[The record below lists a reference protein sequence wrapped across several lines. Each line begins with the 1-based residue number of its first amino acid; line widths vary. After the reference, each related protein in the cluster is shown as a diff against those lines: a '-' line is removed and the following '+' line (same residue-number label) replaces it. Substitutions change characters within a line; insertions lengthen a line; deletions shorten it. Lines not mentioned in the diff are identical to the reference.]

1 MTRYRRLE
9 PQQRREQLLDIAA
22 AMFAEKPY
30 EEVWVGDI
38 AARAG
43 VSRATMYHYFPSKRD
58 LYVAILKRA
67 SGRFSARAHPDPKL
81 PLAEQL
87 AAGLQAHIQSLVD
100 HPFEAVAINRGALS
114 DDPEIQ
120 AIIADE
126 LSVAGRL
133 LTDRLVAQ
141 GCLRDATEIAV
152 EGWLAFVRAACVKW
166 IQSQSIS
173 RDDLTEMC
181 LRAFDCALDVP
192 TPSGR
197 VRARAYGVMQSAAIT
212 SLIRRSQRATLARV
226 PGRDIGYDTTRLAAL
241 LDARS
246 LFTNRKGA

>member
-1 MTRYRRLE
+1 VTRYRRLK
-9 PQQRREQLLDIAA
+9 PQQRREQLLDTAA
-22 AMFAEKPY
+22 VMFAERTY
-30 EEVWVGDI
+30 EDVWVGDI

-67 SGRFSARAHPDPKL
+67 SGRFSARAQLDAKL
-81 PLAEQL
+81 PLAQHL

-126 LSVAGRL
+126 LSLAGRL

-181 LRAFDCALDVP
+181 LRAFDCALDIP
-192 TPSGR
+192 APPGR
-197 VRARAYGVMQSAAIT
+197 MRARTYGVMQRPAIT
-212 SLIRRSQRATLARV
+212 SLIRKSPRATSARV
-226 PGRDIGYDTTRLAAL
+226 PGRATGYDTTRLAAL
-241 LDARS
+241 LNART
-246 LFTNRKGA
+246 LFTNRKGS